1 MEKTFKIF
9 IGIVIT
15 MLFVGIFIAINLPKP
30 KMTKYEESELRRLVL
45 RLNSDLP
52 RTIGTIGTLD
62 SITYIDKT
70 VYYNMTVVGDDR
82 IKEVYSKNYDKFKDM
97 LKYTILVMN
106 GQRNMGDTFASL
118 LNDKGLNVAAT
129 IFTQDKTSTT
139 WSFSGEELKRF
150 VDSYR
155 ISPTTALR
163 TTIDMQ
169 IEIANLNLPLSIED
183 LHNPIKSVAL
193 NSLLGDIDETC
204 LPKAVLHEDNNIIF
218 EYSVD
223 EDEFNIENMQKNSN
237 NPETLDAFAA
247 SLVEDADFREFIGLI
262 AMSQSNL
269 IITYEGRSSHESV
282 SIRLPYSL
290 LKKYCKVPQS
300 LLS

>member
-1 MEKTFKIF
+1 MEKIFKIF

-15 MLFVGIFIAINLPKP
+15 MLFVGTFIAINLPKP
-30 KMTKYEESELRRLVL
+30 KMTKSEESELRRVVS

-62 SITYIDKT
+62 SINYVDKT
-70 VYYNMTVVGDDR
+70 VYYNMTVVGDDW
-82 IKEVYSKNYDKFKDM
+82 IKELYSKNYDKFKDM
-97 LKYTILVMN
+97 LKYTILIMN
-106 GQRNMGDTFASL
+106 GQRNMGDVFASML
-118 LNDKGLNVAAT
+118 DDKGLNVAAT
-129 IFTQDKTSTT
+129 IFTQDRTSTT
-139 WSFSGEELKRF
+139 WRFSGEELKDF
-150 VDSYR
+150 VDSCR

-169 IEIANLNLPLSIED
+169 IEIANLNLPLRIED

-204 LPKAVLHEDNNIIF
+204 LPKAVLHENNNIIF
-218 EYSVD
+218 VYSVD
-223 EDEFNIENMQKNSN
+223 ENEFNIDNMWKNAN
-237 NPETLDAFAA
+237 DTDVLYAFAA
-247 SLVEDADFREFIGLI
+247 SIAEDVDFCEFIGLI

-269 IITYEGRSSHESV
+269 IITYEGRRSHKSA
-282 SIRLPYSL
+282 SICLPYFL

-300 LLS
+300 LLF